1 MEYDINELV
10 ARSGVPRRTIYFY
23 VQQGILPA
31 AEGAG
36 LAARYSEEHLL
47 RLAAIPLL
55 RRRGLRLDEIR
66 ARFEHSTGSELQRLI
81 AEAAAE
87 QQQRETMR
95 LQAHNL
101 LRYHL
106 APGIELLID
115 GRATAAMRKKVLQL
129 LEQARIIFAEEME
142 G

>member
-31 AEGAG
+31 AAGAG

-66 ARFEHSTGSELQRLI
+66 TRFASSSSIELQTLI
-81 AEAAAE
+81 AEANAE
-87 QQQRETMR
+87 QQQRANVR
-95 LQAHNL
+95 LQAQNL

-115 GRATAAMRKKVLQL
+115 GRATAARRKMVLQL
-129 LEQARIIFAEEME
+129 LEQAKIIFAEEME